1 MEVSSFDN
9 VTQVSLSCEM
19 SLYLRPEEDLQWFR
33 GEQLIVGDSGRLSLT
48 YSAGTAQ
55 GQFGGDTVGL
65 SRVSTLVISQP
76 QTSDSGTYTCTIRN
90 TPHSQD
96 IQLTVESAGK
106 WVQFCNNPPHRIP
119 FRTAQKS
126 LLCFQSTHFQPHCRL
141 TMVQSCIVCTVPK
154 IIYGGPLIREVI

>member
-1 MEVSSFDN
+1 MELVASEMEVSSFDN

-33 GEQLIVGDSGRLSLT
+33 GGQLIAGDSGRLSLT

-55 GQFGGDTVGL
+55 GQFGGDKVGL

-90 TPHSQD
+90 TSHSQD
-96 IQLTVESAGK
+96 IQLTVESAGGMPFAP
-106 WVQFCNNPPHRIP
+106 VQ
-119 FRTAQKS
+119 
-126 LLCFQSTHFQPHCRL
+126 
-141 TMVQSCIVCTVPK
+141 
-154 IIYGGPLIREVI
+154 